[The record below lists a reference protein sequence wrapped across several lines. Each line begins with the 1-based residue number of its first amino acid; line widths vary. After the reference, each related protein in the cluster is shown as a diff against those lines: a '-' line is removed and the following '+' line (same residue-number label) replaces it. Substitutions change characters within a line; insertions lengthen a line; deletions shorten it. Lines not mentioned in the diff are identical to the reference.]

1 MPYVVRKQKG
11 KKCVYK
17 KKKNGK
23 PGEKVGCTKKSIK
36 KYLAALHINANES
49 LEDKTMKISR
59 QKLERIIKEEVAREM
74 RMRKRKRL
82 SEAMSDEDTDYDEYD
97 FAADSSREEYEKDI
111 AGMSAGTNLEEV
123 AASMATPLSQALSI
137 TAPAAKRLSG
147 LVRAA
152 DNFMKLGEKA
162 NIVTQYGEMEDSDF
176 ENLVTAVLQH
186 ESMRRAVGGV
196 INGVLIEMQDYAP
209 SDAFDK

>member
-49 LEDKTMKISR
+49 LKDKTMKISK
-59 QKLERIIKEEVAREM
+59 QKLERIIREEVAREM
-74 RMRKRKRL
+74 GM
-82 SEAMSDEDTDYDEYD
+82 
-97 FAADSSREEYEKDI
+97 REEEE
-111 AGMSAGTNLEEV
+111 AEGVATGTTLEEV

-152 DNFMKLGEKA
+152 DNFMELGEKA

-176 ENLVTAVLQH
+176 QNLVTAVSQH
-186 ESMRRAVGGV
+186 ESMRRAVGEV
-196 INGVLIEMQDYAP
+196 INGVLMEMQDYAP